1 MNILA
6 PEPHHPEM
14 PLVTSDLAVP
24 LSYPQTSTSP
34 QQDSAFALW
43 ECEIC
48 GHKNPPGLSPA
59 ARASCAL
66 CGMPR
71 TLSPSSGPSN
81 SPAPNTNLDRSTA
94 QDVKAA
100 PSNIDTPPNILSR
113 SLPSSSTTS
122 PIPDPDESRQGT
134 SRRRR
139 RRPSTISCTACTF
152 LNHPY
157 LKDCEMCGTPLPVV
171 PLNEDA
177 TTTNS
182 ALNSEV
188 GLNKRPSIYFTSK
201 SAPASRPT
209 SPEPSHKFIKLS
221 FRKGGD
227 KAFYAALKTAL
238 QQKAWE
244 VCI

>member
-1 MNILA
+1 
-6 PEPHHPEM
+6 
-14 PLVTSDLAVP
+14 
-24 LSYPQTSTSP
+24 
-34 QQDSAFALW
+34 
-43 ECEIC
+43 
-48 GHKNPPGLSPA
+48 
-59 ARASCAL
+59 
-66 CGMPR
+66 
-71 TLSPSSGPSN
+71 
-81 SPAPNTNLDRSTA
+81 
-94 QDVKAA
+94 
-100 PSNIDTPPNILSR
+100 
-113 SLPSSSTTS
+113 
-122 PIPDPDESRQGT
+122 
-134 SRRRR
+134 
-139 RRPSTISCTACTF
+139 
-152 LNHPY
+152 
-157 LKDCEMCGTPLPVV
+157 MCGTPLPVV